1 MSLAPQTVDLKLYE
15 KETFLRLLEIF
26 SSIKI
31 KKKKKQVKEQ
41 HSKVEAKKK

>member
-26 SSIKI
+26 SSINI
-31 KKKKKQVKEQ
+31 KKKKQVKEQ